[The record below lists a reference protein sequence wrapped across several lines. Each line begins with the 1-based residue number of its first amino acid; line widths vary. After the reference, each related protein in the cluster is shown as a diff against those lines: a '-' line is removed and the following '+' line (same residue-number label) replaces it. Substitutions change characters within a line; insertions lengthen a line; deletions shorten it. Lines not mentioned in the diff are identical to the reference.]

1 MNPKNI
7 IILTGNDTRHKFFV
21 HHLNA
26 NFSISEVYVE
36 MGHYPRPS
44 PQSKEESIAWDWF
57 FQRRECYEK
66 KLVRKSGRLIVKNKP
81 KVTYLDNDELNSPHT
96 IAKIKKANPGF
107 IAVFGTCIL
116 RKALLKEFS
125 NRLFNLH
132 IGDPEFYRGSS
143 CNFWPIYQGKLH
155 HLSATIHRIDQNID
169 TGDILSKQAVILSEK
184 DNEQTLFLKPI
195 ILGTKLMINTIK
207 KWQSESLQSIPLNRS
222 GKLYKKAD
230 FNPKVLLELKQMVE
244 SGRLNNYIQASMDS
258 SLAEIEFDP
267 RLHPSVTRFS

>member
-1 MNPKNI
+1 M
-7 IILTGNDTRHKFFV
+7 
-21 HHLNA
+21 
-26 NFSISEVYVE
+26 
-36 MGHYPRPS
+36 
-44 PQSKEESIAWDWF
+44 
-57 FQRRECYEK
+57 
-66 KLVRKSGRLIVKNKP
+66 
-81 KVTYLDNDELNSPHT
+81 
-96 IAKIKKANPGF
+96 
-107 IAVFGTCIL
+107 
-116 RKALLKEFS
+116 
-125 NRLFNLH
+125 H

-230 FNPKVLLELKQMVE
+230 FNPKVLLELKQNE
-244 SGRLNNYIQASMDS
+244 YYRKPSEIRRERKAKARLRQKKF
-258 SLAEIEFDP
+258 IE
-267 RLHPSVTRFS
+267 T